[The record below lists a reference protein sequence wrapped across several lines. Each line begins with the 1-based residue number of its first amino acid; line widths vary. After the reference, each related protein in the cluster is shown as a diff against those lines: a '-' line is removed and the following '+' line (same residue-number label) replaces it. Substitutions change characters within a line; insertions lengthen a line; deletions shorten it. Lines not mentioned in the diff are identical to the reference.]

1 LLPFVSVAICCYNSE
16 RYLEQTIKSVIN
28 QSYKDWELI
37 IVNDGSSDGT
47 EDIVKSFI
55 KNGHRIIYHRQE
67 NKGFGAARNK
77 CMELSKS
84 DYIAIIDHD
93 DICLPE
99 RLDVQVK
106 SAKRHPQ
113 AALLFSNSEH
123 FMDDGTII
131 QRQFDSF
138 NIDPSLLNLSSGTA
152 AEKLLLYGCFIDSET
167 VLFRRD
173 AALQVGGFNEGYKYI
188 VDYDF
193 FLRIGEKYD
202 MICDSQIL
210 SQWRV
215 HPQQASQT
223 MKETIHLETMHLL
236 DKWACKETISA
247 DIQRTIRLQ
256 SWLCLI
262 RYSMYLFRLAR
273 FREGSKCIYKSFS
286 NEIKVGHI
294 VGYLTKKVLNRLKI
308 KYKIARKR

>member
-1 LLPFVSVAICCYNSE
+1 V
-16 RYLEQTIKSVIN
+16 
-28 QSYKDWELI
+28 
-37 IVNDGSSDGT
+37 
-47 EDIVKSFI
+47 
-55 KNGHRIIYHRQE
+55 
-67 NKGFGAARNK
+67 
-77 CMELSKS
+77 ELSKS

-106 SAKRHPQ
+106 SAKRHPH

-123 FMDDGTII
+123 FLDDGTVI

-138 NIDPSLLNLSSGTA
+138 NIDPSILDLSSRAA

-223 MKETIHLETMHLL
+223 MEETIYLETMNLL
-236 DKWACKETISA
+236 DKWACKETVPA
-247 DIQRTIRLQ
+247 DIQKTIRLQ
-256 SWLCLI
+256 SWLCLV
-262 RYSMYLFRLAR
+262 RYSLFLIGLGR
-273 FREGSKCIYKSFS
+273 FHEGRKSVF
-286 NEIKVGHI
+286 EIFN
-294 VGYLTKKVLNRLKI
+294 KKLKI
-308 KYKIARKR
+308 YDIFEYLIKKIYRRIIIKNKIAKFSKTNK